1 MTTQQP
7 ADLFLFVVAQ
17 WHVQCCP
24 VLHDD
29 ELFVIDGDDGC
40 GIQAIADC
48 GVYGKYKHESLR
60 T

>member
-48 GVYGKYKHESLR
+48 GVYGKYKHD
-60 T
+60 